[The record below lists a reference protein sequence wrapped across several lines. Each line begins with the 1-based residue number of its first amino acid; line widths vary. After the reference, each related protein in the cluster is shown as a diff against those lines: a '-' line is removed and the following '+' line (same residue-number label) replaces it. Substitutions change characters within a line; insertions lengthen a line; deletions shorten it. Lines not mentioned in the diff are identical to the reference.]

1 LHTEKLNVTGTIEKN
16 GKATLDIASA
26 GFNTTTSA
34 NLGSGSES
42 KKESLAEAIKN
53 PKWASVKH

>member
-1 LHTEKLNVTGTIEKN
+1 MNVTGSIEKN

-34 NLGSGSES
+34 NLGSD
-42 KKESLAEAIKN
+42 KKESLAEAIRN